1 MHIPPEEEE
10 ERRRR
15 RAVISAPIP
24 VDSHGL
30 HVWRNG
36 AVKYFYRT
44 FKSLNPGINHRAALL
59 APGTLA
65 VIRIIRLKKKHGSF
79 QNGTRTPAESGKRRP
94 RAAAR
99 RAVEI

>member
-1 MHIPPEEEE
+1 MNDAYP
-10 ERRRR
+10 
-15 RAVISAPIP
+15 AGGGAAAAAGC
-24 VDSHGL
+24 DFCSHPRLLPRL

-65 VIRIIRLKKKHGSF
+65 VIRIIRLKKEHGSF
-79 QNGTRTPAESGKRRP
+79 QNGTRSPAESGKRRP
-94 RAAAR
+94 QAAAR

>member
-1 MHIPPEEEE
+1 MNDAYP
-10 ERRRR
+10 
-15 RAVISAPIP
+15 AGGGAAAGGC
-24 VDSHGL
+24 DFCSHPRLLPRL

-65 VIRIIRLKKKHGSF
+65 VIRIIRLKKEHGSF

-94 RAAAR
+94 QAAAR